1 MLQERLRQLD
11 ENNLQYIN
19 INGIS
24 TIVLE
29 N

>member
-1 MLQERLRQLD
+1 MLQERLRELD
-11 ENNLQYIN
+11 ENGLQYIN